1 MALITKYGIVLVYR
15 DDTGCPPYIEI
26 FMFHF
31 IFKSDPIFDTSDYFV
46 SSQRACIQQI
56 ACIAYLFKKLFNF
69 LLVVVVVVVVQFQQ
83 AYQVRYRDQT
93 LHKDWNL

>member
-56 ACIAYLFKKLFNF
+56 ACSYLLTSAYGVRDKIGSGKLTFHMA
-69 LLVVVVVVVVQFQQ
+69 LSTLISYKVQKI
-83 AYQVRYRDQT
+83 VC
-93 LHKDWNL
+93 